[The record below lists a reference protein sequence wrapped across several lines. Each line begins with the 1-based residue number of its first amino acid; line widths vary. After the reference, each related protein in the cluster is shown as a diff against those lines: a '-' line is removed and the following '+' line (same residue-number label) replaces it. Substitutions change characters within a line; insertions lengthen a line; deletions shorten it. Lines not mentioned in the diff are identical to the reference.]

1 MTSQAPRGR
10 FNAFHAR
17 PDRQPIRGALPLIAA
32 VGCLLASCLARAAD
46 EPKVFRND
54 LVFDAAL
61 KQAAAQKKIVFVDFF
76 TTWCGPCKMLDR
88 TTWQDAKVISL
99 LQDKTIPLRIDAEQN
114 VALAKRYQ
122 IEAYPTLLLLKPD
135 GSVLDRLVG
144 YRDAALFVTE
154 FNDALAGKTALMRAR
169 EAVAAAAKGALDDQV
184 QARYELG
191 RRLAE
196 AGQNAEALKEY
207 LWLFDEGMKRTP
219 SYAGVR
225 ASFLLG
231 SIKDLG
237 QHYPP
242 ALAALRDRRDAAKSQ
257 LQSGG
262 GDPAAAMDFASLN
275 RTLDEERLT
284 LDVFDKLSPDS
295 AGRRF
300 LAPFAFDKLLDA
312 RRYADAVAAQ
322 PPDQFTNRFEQIVRR
337 LWDNHTQTL
346 NPETLAT
353 ARKIY
358 LEKAAQEIEAL
369 AGADKLDDARRLL
382 ERVRAVDDSESTRTL
397 LREHLSRAGQ
407 SRLMPS

>member
-1 MTSQAPRGR
+1 M
-10 FNAFHAR
+10 
-17 PDRQPIRGALPLIAA
+17 PLIAA

-46 EPKVFRND
+46 EPKMFRTD
-54 LVFDAAL
+54 LSFDAAL
-61 KQAAAQKKIVFVDFF
+61 KQAAAQKKIAFVDFF

-88 TTWQDAKVISL
+88 TTWQDPKVMSL

-122 IEAYPTLLLLKPD
+122 IDAYPTLLLLKPD

-144 YRDAALFVTE
+144 YRDAARFVTE

-169 EAVAAAAKGALDDQV
+169 EAVAAAAKGGLEDQV

-191 RRLAE
+191 RTLAE
-196 AGQNAEALKEY
+196 AGQKAEALKEY
-207 LWLFDEGMKRTP
+207 LWLFDEGMKNAPGYT
-219 SYAGVR
+219 GVR
-225 ASFLLG
+225 GSFLLS
-231 SIKDLG
+231 SIQELG
-237 QHYPP
+237 RDYPP
-242 ALAALRDRRDAAKSQ
+242 ALAVLRDRRDAAKSQ
-257 LQSGG
+257 LESGG
-262 GDPAAAMDFASLN
+262 GDFAAAMDFASLN

-295 AGRRF
+295 PGRRL
-300 LAPFAFDKLLDA
+300 LAPFVFDKLLDA

-322 PPDQFTNRFEQIVRR
+322 PPDQFTNQFEHIVRR
-337 LWDNHTQTL
+337 LWGDGTQKL
-346 NPETLAT
+346 NPEALQT

-397 LREHLSRAGQ
+397 LREHLSRAGR